1 VATVQARTVDEGKL
15 KAFVEQAIV
24 DMSAAISGLLMHIG
38 DRLGLYKAMADAG
51 PITSSVLAAR
61 TGTTERYVREWLSNQ
76 AAGGYVVYNPMEGT
90 FELPPEQAMV
100 VADEDSPVFLGGIY
114 ETIASCYADH
124 AIVVDAFRSGTGI
137 GWQEHDARLFS
148 GVLRLHR
155 PGYIAHL
162 VHEWLPALDGVVEK
176 LRAGASVADIG
187 CGLGAST
194 IVMAAA
200 FTRSTFA
207 GIDIHEPSII
217 AAREAA
223 MKAGVNHRA
232 KFAMA
237 TAKQLPGTGY
247 DLVCL
252 FDCLHEMGDPVG
264 AARHIRQALAPDG
277 TLLLVEPAAGDLL
290 EDNLN
295 PIGRTYYGLSTVVC
309 TPASLAQ
316 EVGRGL
322 GAQAGELQ
330 LRTVLR
336 EAGFTHVR
344 RATET
349 PFNLILEARP

>member
-1 VATVQARTVDEGKL
+1 MATVQARTVDEAKL
-15 KAFVEQAIV
+15 EAFVEQAIV

-51 PITSSVLAAR
+51 PITSSALAAR

-76 AAGGYVVYNPMEGT
+76 AAGGYVVYNPVEGT

-100 VADEDSPVFLGGIY
+100 VADEDSPVFLGGLS
-114 ETIASCYADH
+114 ETVASCYADH
-124 AIVVDAFRSGTGI
+124 AIVLDAFRSGTGI

-148 GVLRLHR
+148 GVLRQHR
-155 PGYIAHL
+155 PGYTAHL

-200 FTRSTFA
+200 FTRSTFV

-223 MKAGVNHRA
+223 VKAGVDHRA

-237 TAKQLPGTGY
+237 TAKQLTGTGY

-264 AARHIRQALAPDG
+264 AARHLRQALASDG
-277 TLLLVEPAAGDLL
+277 TLLLVEPAAGELL

-330 LRTVLR
+330 LRTVLQ

>member
-1 VATVQARTVDEGKL
+1 VATVQARTVDEAKL
-15 KAFVEQAIV
+15 EAFVEQATV

-124 AIVVDAFRSGTGI
+124 AIVVDAFRCGTG
-137 GWQEHDARLFS
+137 DRLGRS
-148 GVLRLHR
+148 TTRACSPASCGCTV
-155 PGYIAHL
+155 PATSPTL

-223 MKAGVNHRA
+223 MKGRREPSGEVR
-232 KFAMA
+232 
-237 TAKQLPGTGY
+237 
-247 DLVCL
+247 D
-252 FDCLHEMGDPVG
+252 GDRQA
-264 AARHIRQALAPDG
+264 AARHRLRPGVPVRLPARDG
-277 TLLLVEPAAGDLL
+277 
-290 EDNLN
+290 
-295 PIGRTYYGLSTVVC
+295 
-309 TPASLAQ
+309 
-316 EVGRGL
+316 
-322 GAQAGELQ
+322 
-330 LRTVLR
+330 
-336 EAGFTHVR
+336 
-344 RATET
+344 
-349 PFNLILEARP
+349 